1 VENLKMRSSTA
12 NAQDSLGKLLEVM
25 RRLRDPVDGC
35 PWDLQQNHK
44 SIAPYTIEEAYEAA
58 DAIEREDY
66 LDLRD
71 ELGDILLQVV
81 FQAQIAQEDGKF
93 AFSDIAEAITA
104 KMHRRHPH
112 VFPDE
117 NGAIERPNPGNWERI
132 KAEER
137 QEKIRNNNKP
147 SAIDGIAR
155 TLPPQARALKLQKR
169 AARIGFDFPDW
180 HSAFAKT
187 QEEMIEVIKAV
198 HEGKAELFEEVGD
211 LIFSVINTARKLGT
225 DPDAAL
231 EASNHKFERRFKAM
245 EIKLEQDGKDPAAV
259 DLPTQDEAWNL
270 VKKDQSL
277 LRR

>member
-1 VENLKMRSSTA
+1 MRSSTA

-117 NGAIERPNPGNWERI
+117 TGAIERPNPGNWERI

-137 QEKIRNNNKP
+137 QEKIRNNDKP

-180 HSAFAKT
+180 HSALAKT
-187 QEEMIEVIKAV
+187 QEEIIEVIKAV
-198 HEGKAELFEEVGD
+198 HEGKDELFEEVGD
-211 LIFSVINTARKLGT
+211 LIFSIINTARKLGI

-231 EASNHKFERRFKAM
+231 AASNHKFERRFKAM
-245 EIKLEQDGKDPAAV
+245 EIKLEQDGKDPASV
-259 DLPTQDEAWNL
+259 DLSTQDEAWNL

>member
-1 VENLKMRSSTA
+1 MRSSTA

-93 AFSDIAEAITA
+93 AFSDIVEAITA

-117 NGAIERPNPGNWERI
+117 TGAIARPNPGNWERI

-211 LIFSVINTARKLGT
+211 LIFSVINTARKLGI

-231 EASNHKFERRFKAM
+231 AASNHKFERRFKAM
-245 EIKLEQDGKDPAAV
+245 EIKLEQDGKDPASV
-259 DLPTQDEAWNL
+259 DLSTQDEAWNL

>member
-1 VENLKMRSSTA
+1 MRSSTA

-93 AFSDIAEAITA
+93 AFSDIAEAITT

-180 HSAFAKT
+180 HSALAKT
-187 QEEMIEVIKAV
+187 QEEIIEVIKAV
-198 HEGKAELFEEVGD
+198 HEGKDELFEEVGD
-211 LIFSVINTARKLGT
+211 LIFSIINTARKLGI
-225 DPDAAL
+225 DPDSAL
-231 EASNHKFERRFKAM
+231 AASNHKFERRFKAM
-245 EIKLEQDGKDPAAV
+245 EIKLEQDGKDPASV
-259 DLPTQDEAWNL
+259 DLSTQDEAWNL